1 MVKKVLILEFV
12 FLAVCLALA
21 ITSYAF
27 MLEVVELVSIF
38 GHDERMLP
46 YCVWGIVFGALS
58 FGTLVFSIIYTI
70 KILDRRAERK
80 GKKGSFL
87 LFLAFLLA
95 IFGCLN
101 AFIFA
106 FSGTFGC
113 VSFLF

>member
-1 MVKKVLILEFV
+1 MIKKVLILESV
-12 FLAVCLALA
+12 FLAACLALA

-27 MLEVVELVSIF
+27 MLEVVEIVGVF

-46 YCVWGIVFGALS
+46 YCVCGIIFGSLS
-58 FGTLVFSIIYTI
+58 FGSLVFSIIYAI

-87 LFLAFLLA
+87 LLLAFLLA

-101 AFIFA
+101 AFVLA